1 MNRHMSMGIL
11 AVALSALLLQ
21 AAPGAAQTPAPT
33 ATKQVTDASETLKN
47 YSVEK
52 KNEAVAYS
60 KKLVSDLDV
69 KIKDLETQISK
80 DTSAAGADAKRQG
93 KELKELTD
101 LKAARA
107 QAAKKSDEMGKAS
120 KESWDGAKQAFAD
133 SYKDLTKAYDAA
145 AAKVKK

>member
-1 MNRHMSMGIL
+1 MKIL
-11 AVALSALLLQ
+11 AIMLSLFLLQ
-21 AAPGAAQTPAPT
+21 ATTAVAQTST
-33 ATKQVTDASETLKN
+33 STTDAIKN

-52 KNEAVAYS
+52 KNEAAAHS
-60 KKLVSDLDV
+60 KKLVSDFDT

-107 QAAKKSDEMGKAS
+107 QAAKKADEMGKAS
-120 KESWDGAKQAFAD
+120 AESWNGAKQAFAD
-133 SYKDLTKAYDAA
+133 SYKDLQKAYDAA
-145 AAKVKK
+145 VAKVKK

>member
-1 MNRHMSMGIL
+1 MKIP
-11 AVALSALLLQ
+11 VIPVIALCLFLLP
-21 AAPGAAQTPAPT
+21 ATTVVAQTST
-33 ATKQVTDASETLKN
+33 MGEIKS

-60 KKLVSDLDV
+60 KKLVNDFDV

-80 DTSAAGADAKRQG
+80 DTSAAGADAKRQA
-93 KELKELTD
+93 KDLKELAD

-107 QAAKKSDEMGKAS
+107 KASKSADELSKAS
-120 KESWDGAKQAFAD
+120 KESWADAQKAFQD
-133 SYKDLTKAYDAA
+133 SYKDLQKSYDAA

>member
-1 MNRHMSMGIL
+1 MKIPIIP
-11 AVALSALLLQ
+11 VIALCLFLLPATTAL
-21 AAPGAAQTPAPT
+21 AQTST
-33 ATKQVTDASETLKN
+33 TDSIKS

-60 KKLVSDLDV
+60 KKLVNDFDV

-80 DTSAAGADAKRQG
+80 DTSAAGADAKRQA
-93 KELKELTD
+93 KDLKELAD

-107 QAAKKSDEMGKAS
+107 KASKSADELSKAS
-120 KESWDGAKQAFAD
+120 KESWADAQKAFQD
-133 SYKDLTKAYDAA
+133 SYKDLQKSYDAA